1 MSAVALQLR
10 CLLRNDAAI
19 IEHLGNQLVGVDGV
33 IDAAETGDPHRAYL
47 LQRFGQAVRNAQ
59 RHKADL
65 QALSLSNGQS
75 LSRPSPAAT
84 EAHAPGRALPADLS
98 L

>member
-1 MSAVALQLR
+1 MSAIALQLR

-65 QALSLSNGQS
+65 QS